1 MSKKFIIL
9 LTVLIDVL
17 GIGIII
23 PVLPFYVESF
33 GASAFIVTLL
43 FAVFSFFSFFSAPF
57 LGALSDKIG
66 RRPVLI
72 VSIASTALGWLI
84 FAAATNIYWLFIGRI
99 IDGLAAGNFPIAQ
112 SYLVDIAKTDK
123 EKTTNLGL
131 IGAIFGIGLIIGP
144 LLGGLLS
151 QISLSLPFW
160 FVGVLAAFN
169 MVLAFFNLPE
179 TNQNK
184 SRDKKISLDPFR
196 PIWKAISNPNLR
208 PGFIAWF
215 LFGLALA
222 GKQSILSLYLAK
234 GFNFSSL
241 SISLVLGGMG
251 IILVLNQ
258 VFLLKKVWLKYFS
271 EDHLII
277 YFLLI
282 ISLGFLFMGISF
294 LLSLILGLLL
304 LSVAQSVLRVVMTS
318 QITKKGDAKEQ
329 GMVLGVLSS
338 VMSLSMIIGPILAG
352 ALFSMNISFPFWASA
367 LFSILAFGI
376 IVADS
381 HRKRK
386 MRLKIDSQELE
397 IAEQKI
403 GFVG

>member
-1 MSKKFIIL
+1 MSRKFIIL

-43 FAVFSFFSFFSAPF
+43 FSVFSFFSFFSAPL

-72 VSIASTALGWLI
+72 VSIASTALGWLV

-112 SYLVDIAKTDK
+112 SYLVDIARTDK

-144 LLGGLLS
+144 LIGGLLS

-160 FVGVLAAFN
+160 FVGGLAVFNTVLA
-169 MVLAFFNLPE
+169 LFNLPE
-179 TNQNK
+179 TNKNK
-184 SRDKKISLDPFR
+184 DENKKITLNPFR
-196 PIWKAISNPNLR
+196 PIGQTLRSVSLR

-222 GKQSILSLYLAK
+222 GQQSVLSLYLAK
-234 GFNFSSL
+234 GFNFNSFY
-241 SISLVLGGMG
+241 ISLVMGGMG
-251 IILVLNQ
+251 IILVINQ
-258 VFLLKKVWLKYFS
+258 AFLLKKVWLKYFS
-271 EDHLII
+271 EPRLIFI
-277 YFLLI
+277 FLLI
-282 ISLGFLFMGISF
+282 SALGFTFMGVSF
-294 LLSLILGLLL
+294 LFPLVIGLLMLSL
-304 LSVAQSVLRVVMTS
+304 SQSILRVVMTS
-318 QITKKGDAKEQ
+318 QITKKSPAGQQ
-329 GMVLGVLSS
+329 GMILGVLAS

-352 ALFSMNISFPFWASA
+352 VLFSLKINLPFWASA
-367 LFSILAFGI
+367 VFCFLAFLIVLIDKKKNLEKTLI
-376 IVADS
+376 INE
-381 HRKRK
+381 
-386 MRLKIDSQELE
+386 QELE
-397 IAEQKI
+397 ITEQKI
-403 GFVG
+403 KFAN